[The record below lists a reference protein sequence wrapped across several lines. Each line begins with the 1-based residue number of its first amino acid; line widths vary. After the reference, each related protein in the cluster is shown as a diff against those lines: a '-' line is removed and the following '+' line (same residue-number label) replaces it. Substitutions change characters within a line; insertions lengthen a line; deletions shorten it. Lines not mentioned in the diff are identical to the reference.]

1 MNFPMN
7 NCRGKDSMQSERPI
21 YIVDGARTPFMKAL
35 YKPNPLSASDLAV
48 AAAAP
53 LLARQPFPKTE
64 IGEVVVGCVAPS
76 ASEANIAR
84 LIGLRIGTGFKVS
97 AYTVQRNCA
106 SGLQAIDSA
115 FLDIAAGRHDLVLAG
130 GTECMSRAPLLLQ
143 DKMIEWLANL
153 RGAKNIPAKL
163 AVLAQFRPYFL
174 KPVISLLKGLT
185 DPIVN
190 LSMGQTAE
198 ILADQ
203 FNISRTEMDTFSMR
217 SHHLALEA
225 QKRGDFKEIMP
236 LYDWAGNMLAHDN
249 GVRVDSSIEKLS
261 RLPAVFEKPFGLVT
275 AGNSSQVSDG
285 AAFVILASEDA
296 VKKYHLP
303 VMGRIVKTAW
313 AALDPAIMGLGPV
326 HAIAKLLQ
334 ETELKMNDI
343 DYFEINEAFAGQ
355 VLACLKAMEDETYC
369 KKELGLN
376 TALGQLPLDKLNI
389 DGGAIAIGHPVGA
402 SGVRLVLH
410 LLKILER
417 KNAKRGIASLCIGGG
432 QGGAILLERVQGVK

>member
-1 MNFPMN
+1 
-7 NCRGKDSMQSERPI
+7 MQKNERENERAI
-21 YIVDGARTPFMKAL
+21 YIVDGARTPFTKAL

-53 LLARQPFPKTE
+53 LLARQTFEAKA
-64 IGEVVVGCVAPS
+64 IQEVVVGCVGPS

-84 LIGLRIGTGFKVS
+84 LVALRLGTGYQVG

-115 FLDIAAGRHDLVLAG
+115 FLDMMDGRYDLVLAG

-143 DKMIEWLANL
+143 DKMTAWLGNL
-153 RGAKNIPAKL
+153 RAAKTIPAKL
-163 AVLAQFRPYFL
+163 SALAQFRPYFL

-185 DPIVN
+185 DPIVC

-203 FNISRTEMDTFSMR
+203 FNISRLEMDNFSMR
-217 SHHLALEA
+217 SHHLAYEA
-225 QKRGDFKEIMP
+225 QKRGDFKEITP
-236 LYDWAGNMLAHDN
+236 LFDWAGNFFEFDN
-249 GVRVDSSIEKLS
+249 GIRSDSSIEKLS
-261 RLPAVFEKPFGLVT
+261 RLPAAFEKPFGVIT

-285 AAFVILASEDA
+285 AAFVILASSEA
-296 VKKYHLP
+296 VKKYNLP
-303 VMGRIVKTAW
+303 VMGRIIKTAW
-313 AALDPAIMGLGPV
+313 AALDPSIMGLGPV

-334 ETELKMNDI
+334 ETQLTLSDI
-343 DYFEINEAFAGQ
+343 DYFEINEAFSAQ
-355 VLACLKAMEDETYC
+355 VLACVKAMKDENYC
-369 KKELGLN
+369 KTELGLN
-376 TALGQLPLDKLNI
+376 KALGTLEIDRLNV
-389 DGGAIAIGHPVGA
+389 DGGSVAIGHPVGA

-432 QGGAILLERVQGVK
+432 QGGAILLERE